1 MTVAKNISLGGWYP
15 RVLFKIPSQ
24 NANNSF
30 ITLSQVCYCKPMFQ
44 TLLAQVILLNEVEH
58 VAVIRLVHFKEC
70 LKSRYRLLA
79 TFCQMVVTWLCSI
92 YHSGTK
98 IISLTPPLFLEVP
111 VSRQE
116 SEHSSICVRGIHSV
130 ILVLDFGIVPTVW

>member
-1 MTVAKNISLGGWYP
+1 
-15 RVLFKIPSQ
+15 
-24 NANNSF
+24 
-30 ITLSQVCYCKPMFQ
+30 MFQ

-58 VAVIRLVHFKEC
+58 VAVIGLVHFKEC
-70 LKSRYRLLA
+70 LKSRYRLL
-79 TFCQMVVTWLCSI
+79 TTCCQMVVTRLYSI

-130 ILVLDFGIVPTVW
+130 ILVLDFGIVPTAWQFLFIILLCLAVWKA